1 MKKGTET
8 PINGMS
14 RKSLFRNLSY
24 IVPNS
29 LLHKITAYKNTVFF
43 VFAFTL
49 CRYRIHRQEEGR
61 FWVNLAPGIFAA
73 EMYSL
78 YTVWGGHQP
87 TATV

>member
-29 LLHKITAYKNTVFF
+29 RLHKITAYKNTVFLF
-43 VFAFTL
+43 LHSHYVGIVYTDRRRAVF
-49 CRYRIHRQEEGR
+49 G
-61 FWVNLAPGIFAA
+61 
-73 EMYSL
+73 
-78 YTVWGGHQP
+78 
-87 TATV
+87 